1 MRRAL
6 AAFLAVAL
14 LLIGTSVVNA
24 AMVLNRGNGAEPK
37 SMDPHYIDGVWEMN
51 IVGDLLIGLFTDGPD
66 GRAIPGAADRWT
78 ISGDG
83 KTWTFHIRDHVWSDG
98 TPVTAHDFVFAW
110 QRLLDPKLAAPYAY
124 NLWIVKNGRAISD
137 GRMMPA
143 ALGVRAKDDRT
154 LVVELEHPA
163 AYLPELLTHPV
174 AYPLPR
180 AVVQAKGAAWARP
193 ANFAGNGPYMLR
205 EWLPNDHITLVK
217 HPRFYDAAGVRIDRV
232 NYYPT
237 IDGNA
242 AIKMMRAGQLD
253 TQNPFPANQI
263 NWIRANMPGALRMV
277 PYLAINYATFNLRHP
292 PFDDIRVR
300 EAINLAYDRETMTDK
315 VLRLGEPPA
324 YSIVP
329 PGIANYPVRVEMGMK
344 AMTYAQRLRL
354 AQHRM
359 REAGYGPN
367 NRLRF
372 TYHTTTSPDP
382 LRTAAVLQHM
392 LRAIYIDMD
401 IEQSD
406 IQVHYKK
413 LQTGNFDVAYSGW
426 VADFNDAS
434 NFLDLLRGPNGTNW
448 GNNFG
453 YYHNPKFD
461 ALLNQANEQ
470 PNAQMRARLLLQ
482 AERIALS
489 DYAWL
494 PERFPFTLDLVQPY
508 VRGWIANVRALN
520 RTRWL
525 WIDRAAART
534 ALRR

>member
-1 MRRAL
+1 MQRAFV
-6 AAFLAVAL
+6 AFLAVI
-14 LLIGTSVVNA
+14 LLIVGTATVNA
-24 AMVLNRGNGAEPK
+24 EMVLNRGNGAEPK

-51 IVGDLLIGLFTDGPD
+51 IVGDLMVGLFTDGPNA
-66 GRAIPGAADRWT
+66 RPIAGAADKWT
-78 ISGDG
+78 VSADG
-83 KTWTFHIRDHVWSDG
+83 KTWTFRIREHAWSNG

-110 QRLLDPKLAAPYAY
+110 RRLLDPKFAAPYAY
-124 NLWIVKNGRAISD
+124 GLWVVKNAHAISD

-143 ALGVRAKDDRT
+143 ALGAHAKDDRT

-180 AVVQAKGAAWARP
+180 TVVQAKGEAWARP
-193 ANFAGNGPYMLR
+193 ANFAGNGPYVLK
-205 EWLPNDHITLVK
+205 EWRANDHITLVRN
-217 HPRFYDAAGVRIDRV
+217 PGFYDADKVRIDRV

-253 TQNPFPANQI
+253 TQNPFPAGQI
-263 NWIRANMPGALRMV
+263 LWIRANMPGALRMV
-277 PYLAINYATFNLRHP
+277 PYLAINYANFNFHRP

-300 EAINLAYDRETMTDK
+300 EAINLAYDRETMTEK

-324 YSIVP
+324 YSYVP
-329 PGIANYPVRVEMGMK
+329 PGIANYPVRYQMGIK
-344 AMTYAQRLRL
+344 AMTHAQRIRL

-359 REAGYGPN
+359 RQAGYGPN

-372 TYHTTTSPDP
+372 TYSTTTSPDP

-392 LRAIYIDMD
+392 LRAIYVDMD

-413 LQTGNFDVAYSGW
+413 LQTGDFDLAYAGW
-426 VADFNDAS
+426 IADFNDPA
-434 NFLDLLRGPNGTNW
+434 NFLDLLRGPTGNNW
-448 GNNFG
+448 GNNYG

-461 ALLNQANEQ
+461 ALLNHANQQ
-470 PNAQMRARLLLQ
+470 PNADARGRLLAQ
-482 AERIALS
+482 AERIALM

-494 PERFPFTLDLVQPY
+494 PERFPYTLDLVQPY
-508 VRGWIANVRALN
+508 VQGWVPNARGIH

-525 WIDRAAART
+525 WIDRLAMR
-534 ALRR
+534 